1 MAKEIKNI
9 GASVRA
15 RLLQVSKTSGQTFDL
30 VLTRFTLERL
40 LFRLSQ
46 SPYADRFVLKGA
58 MLMMSW
64 FDDPHRGTRDLDLL
78 GFGDPSAESMLATFR
93 EILAQEAADGVEFDV
108 DALRVDRIRE
118 ELEYGGLRLR
128 TTASIGGARISL
140 TIDVGFGDAVEPGA
154 EELDYPSMLDFPM
167 PRLRGYARETV
178 IAEKF
183 QAMVALGRANRRM
196 KDFYDI
202 WILSKSFDFAD
213 DRLARAIA
221 ATFAR
226 RTTLIPVDLPDALTP
241 AFASDEQKQR
251 QWIAFVRDVA
261 VNPGKFDE
269 VIVSLAQFLMPHA
282 VQATSSISNS
292 SKSRPDISTT
302 R

>member
-1 MAKEIKNI
+1 MAKELKNT

-15 RLLQVSKTSGQTFDL
+15 RLLQLAKASGQSFDL
-30 VLTRFTLERL
+30 VLTRFALERL
-40 LFRLSQ
+40 LFRLGQ
-46 SPYADRFVLKGA
+46 SPHADRFVLKGA

-78 GFGDPSAESMLATFR
+78 GFGDPEPEPMLATFR
-93 EILAQEAADGVEFDV
+93 EILAQEATDSVEFDV

-118 ELEYGGLRLR
+118 EREDGGLRLR
-128 TTASIGGARISL
+128 TTASISGARIGL
-140 TIDVGFGDAVEPGA
+140 TIDIGFGDAMEPGA
-154 EELDYPSMLDFPM
+154 EMLDYPSMLAFPA
-167 PRLRGYARETV
+167 PRLRAYARETV

-183 QAMVALGRANRRM
+183 QAMVALGRANSRM

-202 WILSKSFDFAD
+202 WILSKSFDFANE
-213 DRLARAIA
+213 RLARAIA

-226 RTTLIPVDLPDALTP
+226 RATPIPVDPPDALTP

-261 VNPGKFDE
+261 VNPGEFED
-269 VIVSLAQFLMPHA
+269 VVVSLAEFLMPHA
-282 VQATSSISNS
+282 VQAASQINSS
-292 SKSRPDISTT
+292 SKS
-302 R
+302 

>member
-1 MAKEIKNI
+1 MAKELKNI

-15 RLLQVSKTSGQTFDL
+15 RLLKLAKASGQSFDL
-30 VLTRFTLERL
+30 VLTRFALERL
-40 LFRLSQ
+40 LFRLGQ
-46 SPYADRFVLKGA
+46 SPHADRFVLKGA

-78 GFGDPSAESMLATFR
+78 GLGDPEPEAMLATFR

-108 DALRVDRIRE
+108 DALQVDRIRE

-128 TTASIGGARISL
+128 TTASISGARISL
-140 TIDVGFGDAVEPGA
+140 TIDIGFGDAMEPGA
-154 EELDYPSMLDFPM
+154 EMLDYPSMLAFPA
-167 PRLRGYARETV
+167 PRLRAYARETV

-183 QAMVALGRANRRM
+183 QAMVALGRANSRM

-226 RTTLIPVDLPDALTP
+226 RDTPIPVDLPDALTL
-241 AFASDEQKQR
+241 AFANDEQKQR
-251 QWIAFVRDVA
+251 QWSAFVRDVA
-261 VNPGKFDE
+261 VNPGNFED
-269 VIVSLAQFLMPHA
+269 VVASLAEFLMPHA
-282 VQATSSISNS
+282 VQARSSINS
-292 SKSRPDISTT
+292 SKKL
-302 R
+302 